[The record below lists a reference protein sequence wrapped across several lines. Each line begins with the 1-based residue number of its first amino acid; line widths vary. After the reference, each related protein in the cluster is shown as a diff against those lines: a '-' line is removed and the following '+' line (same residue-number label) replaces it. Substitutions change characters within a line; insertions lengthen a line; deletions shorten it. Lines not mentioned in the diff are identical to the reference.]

1 MLIITNMDY
10 VKPDTK
16 SPKIALCQVKVSAD
30 KDKNLAK
37 AEEMISG
44 SAVKGADII
53 VLPEMFNCP
62 YNNRFF
68 KSYAE
73 SYPGKTT
80 LLLAGLAKKYSV
92 CIIGGSIPEIDNGN
106 IFNSCFSF
114 DHNGLLLGRHR
125 KIHLFDVDIKDGISF
140 KESETI
146 TSGKDITIIPTGFFN
161 AGIQICYDMRFPELT
176 RKMVRQG
183 AEIII
188 VPAAFNMTT
197 GPAHWHLISRS
208 RALDN
213 QVYFIA
219 VSPARDESADSVY
232 TAYGHSLIADPWGR
246 IIAQAGTDE
255 EIVTA
260 EIDMGL
266 IYKTRQELPLLK
278 HLRNDLY

>member
-1 MLIITNMDY
+1 MNHRKADIKN
-10 VKPDTK
+10 
-16 SPKIALCQVKVSAD
+16 PKIALCQIKVSSD
-30 KDKNLAK
+30 KDKNLAS

-44 SAVKGADII
+44 SAFQGADII

-62 YNNRFF
+62 YSNGFF

-73 SYPGKTT
+73 CYPGKTT
-80 LLLAGLAKKYSV
+80 VLLAGLAKKYSV

-146 TSGKDITIIPTGFFN
+146 TPGNNVTLISTGFFR
-161 AGIQICYDMRFPELT
+161 AGIEICYDMRFPELT
-176 RKMVRQG
+176 RKMVLSG
-183 AEIII
+183 AEVVI

-197 GPAHWHLISRS
+197 GPPHWHLIARA

-219 VSPARDESADSVY
+219 VSPARDESTDSVY
-232 TAYGHSLIADPWGR
+232 RAYGHSLIVDPWGR
-246 IIAQAGTDE
+246 IIAEAGTGE
-255 EIVTA
+255 EIIVS
-260 EIDMGL
+260 EIDTAI